1 MLTKTIKQM
10 KKEIT
15 QEDYNNMK
23 EARDY
28 FMEKYNNL
36 KTLNMNTTTTDK
48 QKIKKIA
55 DIITDNFNEQITDL
69 LTTYNIQ
76 TETEE
81 EEEKRVEEVIK
92 EIIKIYK

>member
-1 MLTKTIKQM
+1 
-10 KKEIT
+10 
-15 QEDYNNMK
+15 
-23 EARDY
+23 
-28 FMEKYNNL
+28 
-36 KTLNMNTTTTDK
+36 MNTTTTDR

-76 TETEE
+76 TDTEE
-81 EEEKRVEEVIK
+81 EEQKRVEEVIK

>member
-1 MLTKTIKQM
+1 M

-69 LTTYNIQ
+69 LT
-76 TETEE
+76 
-81 EEEKRVEEVIK
+81 KRCISLMIRGSMAK
-92 EIIKIYK
+92 GGRPGLGARGGGGPGPINQ

>member
-1 MLTKTIKQM
+1 M

-81 EEEKRVEEVIK
+81 EEKRVEEVIK

>member
-1 MLTKTIKQM
+1 
-10 KKEIT
+10 
-15 QEDYNNMK
+15 
-23 EARDY
+23 
-28 FMEKYNNL
+28 
-36 KTLNMNTTTTDK
+36 MNTTTTDI
-48 QKIKKIA
+48 QKLKKIA

-81 EEEKRVEEVIK
+81 EEQKRVEEVIK

>member
-1 MLTKTIKQM
+1 
-10 KKEIT
+10 
-15 QEDYNNMK
+15 
-23 EARDY
+23 
-28 FMEKYNNL
+28 
-36 KTLNMNTTTTDK
+36 MNTTTTDR

-76 TETEE
+76 TDTEE

>member
-1 MLTKTIKQM
+1 
-10 KKEIT
+10 
-15 QEDYNNMK
+15 
-23 EARDY
+23 
-28 FMEKYNNL
+28 
-36 KTLNMNTTTTDK
+36 MNTTTTDK

-69 LTTYNIQ
+69 LITYNIQ

-81 EEEKRVEEVIK
+81 EEQKRVEEVIK

>member
-1 MLTKTIKQM
+1 
-10 KKEIT
+10 
-15 QEDYNNMK
+15 
-23 EARDY
+23 
-28 FMEKYNNL
+28 
-36 KTLNMNTTTTDK
+36 MNTTTTDR

-55 DIITDNFNEQITDL
+55 DIITNNFNEQITDL

-76 TETEE
+76 TDTEE

>member
-1 MLTKTIKQM
+1 
-10 KKEIT
+10 
-15 QEDYNNMK
+15 
-23 EARDY
+23 
-28 FMEKYNNL
+28 
-36 KTLNMNTTTTDK
+36 MNTTTDR

-69 LTTYNIQ
+69 LITYNIQ

-81 EEEKRVEEVIK
+81 EEQKRVEEVIK

>member
-1 MLTKTIKQM
+1 MSKGQLPAQLEQHATNFFTNHSLTNWRMLNKTIKQM

-55 DIITDNFNEQITDL
+55 DI
-69 LTTYNIQ
+69 
-76 TETEE
+76 
-81 EEEKRVEEVIK
+81 
-92 EIIKIYK
+92 

>member
-1 MLTKTIKQM
+1 M

-15 QEDYNNMK
+15 QEDYDNMK

>member
-1 MLTKTIKQM
+1 M

-23 EARDY
+23 EARNY

-36 KTLNMNTTTTDK
+36 KTITDK

>member
-1 MLTKTIKQM
+1 
-10 KKEIT
+10 
-15 QEDYNNMK
+15 
-23 EARDY
+23 
-28 FMEKYNNL
+28 
-36 KTLNMNTTTTDK
+36 MNTTTDR

-69 LTTYNIQ
+69 LITYNIQ

>member
-1 MLTKTIKQM
+1 MITI
-10 KKEIT
+10 
-15 QEDYNNMK
+15 N
-23 EARDY
+23 
-28 FMEKYNNL
+28 
-36 KTLNMNTTTTDK
+36 TDK

-76 TETEE
+76 TDTEE

>member
-1 MLTKTIKQM
+1 
-10 KKEIT
+10 
-15 QEDYNNMK
+15 
-23 EARDY
+23 
-28 FMEKYNNL
+28 
-36 KTLNMNTTTTDK
+36 MNTTTTDR

-55 DIITDNFNEQITDL
+55 DIITDNFYEQITDL

>member
-1 MLTKTIKQM
+1 MKTI
-10 KKEIT
+10 
-15 QEDYNNMK
+15 
-23 EARDY
+23 
-28 FMEKYNNL
+28 
-36 KTLNMNTTTTDK
+36 TTDK

-69 LTTYNIQ
+69 FTTYNIQ
-76 TETEE
+76 TDTEE